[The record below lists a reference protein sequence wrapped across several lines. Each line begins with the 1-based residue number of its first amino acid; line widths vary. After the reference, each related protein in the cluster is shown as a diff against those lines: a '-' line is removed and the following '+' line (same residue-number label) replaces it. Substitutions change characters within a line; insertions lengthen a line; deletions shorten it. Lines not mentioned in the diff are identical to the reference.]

1 MSSIAVDLF
10 SDTVTRPTPAMRRAM
25 AEAEVGDEQ
34 NREDPTVNRLQDR
47 VAELLG
53 NEAALFLPSG
63 TMCNQVAFAVHCRPG
78 DEILL
83 HETAHPLLYEAGG
96 PAAMVGAVMRP
107 LPGARGL
114 YTAEQVRQAVR
125 PPVHYMPRTRAL
137 SVEQTANIAGGVCW
151 PLAQIEEV
159 CSAGHE
165 AGLVCHMDGARLM
178 NAVVATSTPAERV
191 REPVRQRLARPD
203 ARGWVRRSARCWP
216 GSHAF
221 IEAAWV
227 FKQRFGGA
235 MRQAGIIAAAGIYA
249 LDHHVNRLAEDHDRA
264 RQLARGLAE
273 LPGIAVDAERVDSNI
288 VIFDVRGT
296 GLTAEEFGRRTL
308 ERFGVRFTVLGP
320 TLARGGVSPRRAGR
334 RRGAGVVGGAR
345 NAAGVARAPR
355 WRRGS
360 TMFPQRGGPSR
371 PFLRSLRRIP
381 DPKPGAPSS
390 DVGLAVGPRA
400 AVSASDPSKEEPCPA
415 DLTSPSSR
423 SWPAPPAAATAPAP
437 DPRRPGTV
445 PD

>member
-1 MSSIAVDLF
+1 VSAIAVDLF

-25 AEAEVGDEQ
+25 ADAEVGDEQ
-34 NREDPTVNRLQDR
+34 NREDPTVNQLQAM

-53 NEAALFLPSG
+53 KEAALFLPSG
-63 TMCNQVAFAVHCRPG
+63 TMCNQVAFAVHCRAG

-96 PAAMVGAVMRP
+96 PAAMVGAVMRT

-125 PPVHYMPRTRAL
+125 PAVHYMPRTRAV

-159 CSAGHE
+159 CAAGHA

-178 NAVVATSTPAERV
+178 NAVVASGTPARAFAKPFDSV
-191 REPVRQRLARPD
+191 WLDLTKGLGAPVGAVLA
-203 ARGWVRRSARCWP
+203 
-216 GSHAF
+216 GSRDF

-249 LDHHVNRLAEDHDRA
+249 LEHHVDRLAEDHERA
-264 RQLARGLAE
+264 RRLARGLAE
-273 LPGIAVDAERVDSNI
+273 LPGIAVDADRVDTNI
-288 VIFDVRGT
+288 VIFDLRGT

-308 ERFGVRFTVLGP
+308 ERFGVRFTVIGP
-320 TLARGGVSPRRAGR
+320 TLARAVFHLDVPADGVERALSAA
-334 RRGAGVVGGAR
+334 RGALGK
-345 NAAGVARAPR
+345 
-355 WRRGS
+355 S
-360 TMFPQRGGPSR
+360 
-371 PFLRSLRRIP
+371 
-381 DPKPGAPSS
+381 
-390 DVGLAVGPRA
+390 
-400 AVSASDPSKEEPCPA
+400 
-415 DLTSPSSR
+415 
-423 SWPAPPAAATAPAP
+423 
-437 DPRRPGTV
+437 
-445 PD
+445 